1 MSKWCSY
8 LFGAV
13 VFAFPGALMACPNSN
28 LSGEPIGPFSEA
40 PFGPKT
46 FSVNAGGPFE
56 LSSSCPGH
64 IRLMRSDK
72 GDGWFA
78 QEPHFS
84 LQTPDEDNYHMEIY
98 AVSACDTSILIH
110 TAADNFYYDDN
121 DYADVYPYLSLTN
134 PKPGT
139 IDIWV
144 GTQFRGSCEAILTV
158 EITVLRKDWNII
170 STFNWKFDQ

>member
-8 LFGAV
+8 LLGAV
-13 VFAFPGALMACPNSN
+13 VLAFPGALMACPNPN

-84 LQTPDEDNYHMEIY
+84 LQTPDEDNYLMEIY
-98 AVSACDTSILIH
+98 AVSACDTSILIY

-121 DYADVYPYLSLTN
+121 DYTDVYPYLSLTN

-139 IDIWV
+139 IDIWM
-144 GTQFRGSCEAILTV
+144 GTQFRGACEAILTV
-158 EITVLRKDWNII
+158 DITDLRKD
-170 STFNWKFDQ
+170 